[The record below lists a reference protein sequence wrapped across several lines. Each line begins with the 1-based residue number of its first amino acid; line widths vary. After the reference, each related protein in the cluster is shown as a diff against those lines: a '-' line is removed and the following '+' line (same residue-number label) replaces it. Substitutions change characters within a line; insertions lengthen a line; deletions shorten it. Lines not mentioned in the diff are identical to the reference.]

1 MSRCLHNADEIEWDA
16 VDKLEEEY
24 AADAA
29 RIELLTDAGG
39 LMRAWIGEGEKGI
52 TERWDSVSA
61 PNDQALPHGGAE
73 RTSNAK

>member
-61 PNDQALPHGGAE
+61 PNVSGEQPAVGTAHQKHD
-73 RTSNAK
+73 